1 MRQMADGKV
10 LHVEIVPALKGQRT
24 VTISTG
30 ANGTSSSRQVTVGS
44 LQQLMR
50 LLSETNVAL
59 LHTVR
64 DCRPTSVAEL
74 ARLTGRPKAS
84 LTQTLRRLERFGLIT
99 FRQSHGRR
107 KMPEIACDKVTL
119 DVVIGNGEASVA
131 PAQTIGMSE
140 TVAE

>member
-1 MRQMADGKV
+1 MEDSKI
-10 LHVEIVPALKGQRT
+10 LHVEIVPAVKGERI

-30 ANGTSSSRQVTVGS
+30 VNGRAAKRQVSVGS

-50 LLSETNVAL
+50 LLSEANVAL

-64 DCRPTSVAEL
+64 DSRPTSVAEL

-99 FRQSHGRR
+99 FRQSLGRR

-119 DVVIGNGEASVA
+119 DVVIGGRKVQDAAITPVGDA
-131 PAQTIGMSE
+131 
-140 TVAE
+140 AE

>member
-1 MRQMADGKV
+1 MRHMEDGKV
-10 LHVEIVPALKGQRT
+10 LHVEIVPAVKGERT

-30 ANGTSSSRQVTVGS
+30 TNGKTARRQVPVAS

-50 LLSETNVAL
+50 LLSEANVSL

-64 DCRPTSVAEL
+64 DSRPTSVAEL

-99 FRQSHGRR
+99 FRHSHGRR

-119 DVVIGNGEASVA
+119 DVVIGRGV
-131 PAQTIGMSE
+131 PAVDAVKLPGD
-140 TVAE
+140 VD

>member
-1 MRQMADGKV
+1 MDEGKV
-10 LHVEIVPALKGQRT
+10 LHVEIVPAVKGERS

-30 ANGTSSSRQVTVGS
+30 VNGKSTKRQVAVGS

-50 LLSETNVAL
+50 LLSESNVAL

-64 DCRPTSVAEL
+64 DSRPTSVAEL

-99 FRQSHGRR
+99 FRHSHGRR

-119 DVVIGNGEASVA
+119 DVVIGGRVGPSVSV
-131 PAQTIGMSE
+131 PPDVSKPE
-140 TVAE
+140 

>member
-1 MRQMADGKV
+1 MRQMEDGRI
-10 LHVEIVPALKGQRT
+10 LHVEIVPAMKGQRT

-30 ANGTSSSRQVTVGS
+30 VNGKSSKRQVAVGS

-50 LLSETNVAL
+50 LLSESNVAL

-64 DCRPTSVAEL
+64 DSRPTSVAEL

-99 FRQSHGRR
+99 FRHSHGRR

-119 DVVIGNGEASVA
+119 DVVIGAGSGSMQPV
-131 PAQTIGMSE
+131 PSDGTPG
-140 TVAE
+140 